1 MQWDKV
7 KNILLVVLVVVNAFL
22 LANLGVKYYQ
32 DARRAGELTDHVG
45 SLLAAQ
51 NVGMDAAFRLPQDK
65 VLPVL
70 SIDSS
75 RADEETLASAML
87 GAQMTRTEEESGA
100 IRFDG
105 QEGGILYWN
114 EDGTVQG
121 SCTLPAGAPAG
132 EDAVRRRARA
142 LFQDWGVWADGAE
155 LTVVGQI
162 ATLTAPVAGM
172 PVHNRYL
179 SIYFT
184 DSGGVELT
192 GFWSFSTP
200 YAATRETGVTCMAAD
215 ALLAFAAEHP
225 GAGDVLEMQIGYRLQ
240 QDSGR
245 RLQLVPTWKIQ
256 TQTGEYLVDCAKKTA
271 IS

>member
-7 KNILLVVLVVVNAFL
+7 KNILLVVLVAVNAFL
-22 LANLGVKYYQ
+22 LANLGVKQYQ
-32 DARRAGELTDHVG
+32 DARRASELMAHVG
-45 SLLAAQ
+45 ALLAARD
-51 NVGMDAAFRLPQDK
+51 VGLDDSFRMPQDK
-65 VLPVL
+65 VLPAL

-75 RADEETLASAML
+75 RADEEALATAML

-105 QEGGILYWN
+105 RYGGILYWN

-121 SCTLPAGAPAG
+121 SCVLPDSAPAG
-132 EDAVRRRARA
+132 EDAVRRRART
-142 LFQDWGVWADGAE
+142 LFQDWGVWTEGAE

-179 SIYFT
+179 SVYFT
-184 DSGGVELT
+184 ESGGVELT

-200 YAATRETGVTCMAAD
+200 YAATRETGVTCSAAD
-215 ALLAFAAEHP
+215 ALLAFAAETP
-225 GAGDVLEMQIGYRLQ
+225 GVGDVHDMQIGYRLQ